1 MSRPLARS
9 EQIKFPEIIFT
20 SLSSQFEPQLSH
32 VLHQRRVH
40 ERRAPQTHP
49 LFRRLRERA
58 VSLAFSLAQNL
69 LPRPSD
75 LKPTLV
81 RAPRLDLR
89 LRLPSRADDHL
100 SRVRARARRPVN
112 RVRPTRRRRRR
123 ERRARARRRPERSPA
138 HRARPERARARHR
151 RHRRGRRGGV
161 RARERPRERRRRRGR
176 RGAARDVR
184 ERGHDF
190 SRPPGKK

>member
-69 LPRPSD
+69 LPRPGD

-100 SRVRARARRPVN
+100 SRVRARACHY

-123 ERRARARRRPERSPA
+123 ERRARTRRRPERSPA

-151 RHRRGRRGGV
+151 RHRRGRRGGA
-161 RARERPRERRRRRGR
+161 RERERPRERRRRRGR